1 MKIYL
6 LNNENT
12 SIDIIHVG
20 NKFAVWCID
29 HAIGDEEYDNP
40 EVFNEFLSDF
50 LKELGYD
57 ENTALFAQYIRCDEG
72 EEVTMRDVFPE

>member
-1 MKIYL
+1 MKIYI

-29 HAIGDEEYDNP
+29 RNIGDEEYDSQ
-40 EVFNEFLSDF
+40 EVFNEFVADM
-50 LKELGYD
+50 LKSLGYD
-57 ENTALFAQYIRCDEG
+57 ETIAEFAQYIRCDEG
-72 EEVTMRDVFPE
+72 EGVRMVDVYPD